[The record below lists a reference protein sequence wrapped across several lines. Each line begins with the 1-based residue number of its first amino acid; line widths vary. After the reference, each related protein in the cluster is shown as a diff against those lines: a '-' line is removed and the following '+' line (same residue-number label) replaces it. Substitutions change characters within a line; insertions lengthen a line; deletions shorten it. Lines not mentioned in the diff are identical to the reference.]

1 MGFAMLRYT
10 GSASNDYC
18 LTERQDSAA
27 AYQPSD
33 TRRSALQRH
42 RPSPVSDFHPT
53 KAFATNNPLVR
64 KLQTFVRLELDE
76 IAALEALSRSPKPY
90 RADQIII
97 HEGAAVDYVC
107 LIIQGLACRYKMLA
121 GGRRQIMGYLIPGD
135 LCDVH
140 FVVFNIPDHSVA
152 LIGESMVVKIPTHKI
167 MELILRYPKIERA
180 LSLAGLIDCAILREW
195 LLNIG
200 QRDAMQK
207 LSHFFCEM
215 AVRLK
220 AVGRIH
226 DDGSFELPV
235 NQMTLADTI
244 GLTPVHINRT
254 LQRLRTAGL
263 IRLCQRRLTILDP
276 ARLATV
282 AGFEGDYLRIGHL

>member
-1 MGFAMLRYT
+1 MLRYT

-18 LTERQDSAA
+18 LAERQGSAV
-27 AYQPSD
+27 AYQDSD
-33 TRRSALQRH
+33 TGQDTFH
-42 RPSPVSDFHPT
+42 RDWPSPVNHRHFSKPPET
-53 KAFATNNPLVR
+53 SNPLVR
-64 KLQTFVRLELDE
+64 KLETFVTLRTDE
-76 IAALEALSRSPKPY
+76 IDALEALSRHPKQY
-90 RADQIII
+90 RADQTLI
-97 HEGAAVDYVC
+97 HEGAAVDHVC
-107 LIIQGLACRYKMLA
+107 LIVQGLACRYKLLA

-135 LCDVH
+135 ICDVH
-140 FVVFNIPDHSVA
+140 FVMLNTPDHSLA
-152 LIGESMVVKIPTHKI
+152 LVGDSQVVKIPTHKI
-167 MELILRYPKIERA
+167 RDLILRFPKIERA
-180 LSLAGLIDCAILREW
+180 LALAGLVDCAILREW

-215 AVRLK
+215 SVRLK
-220 AVGRIH
+220 AIGRIH

-276 ARLATV
+276 TRLALV
-282 AGFEGDYLRIGHL
+282 AGFDGNYLRMGHSQD